1 MKEIRIHGRGGQ
13 GAATAGE
20 ILALAAFN
28 EGKYAQSFPYFG
40 PERRGAPVVAFT
52 RIDETP
58 IRVRTDIHHP
68 DCVVVLDPKLVRTI
82 NVVEGLTDGGIVVLN
97 SALALSLI
105 SLECKASRIASVDAT
120 AIALKTIGSAITN
133 MAMLGAFSAA
143 TRWVGIQAVCEAIA
157 NRFSKELSDK
167 NILAAKT
174 AYENTKIL
182 ELTVS

>member
-68 DCVVVLDPKLVRTI
+68 NCVVVLDPKLVRTI
-82 NVVEGLTDGGIVVLN
+82 NVVEGLMDGGIVVLN
-97 SALALSLI
+97 SVMDPSQI
-105 SLECKASRIASVDAT
+105 SVRGKPSRIAAVDAT
-120 AIALKTIGSAITN
+120 AIALDTIGSPITN

-143 TRWVGIQAVCEAIA
+143 TGWVGIKAVREAIA
-157 NRFSKELSDK
+157 NRFSKELAEK
-167 NILAAKT
+167 NVKAAET
-174 AYENTKIL
+174 AYEKTKIL
-182 ELTVS
+182 ELMVT